1 MCSIGEE
8 DFDDEGGAHTMIAD
22 EESRTNLLPNVLET
36 NNCYKCGSSGAIYKL
51 TFRQAECSDCFL
63 LYARHKFR
71 AALGSAK
78 ILPNGAKVMLLFDG
92 SAESVVLLDM
102 LHYAQSQGHFKRLR
116 CSVIVLYVDELALIF
131 DEAIEL
137 GGTETFLKTMQLFL
151 ASYKEFQSYI
161 VPFLK
166 NEEDVARSICQFSE
180 IDVKY
185 LKRDVIGEQKFV
197 ECIDQIQNLT
207 SRQDF
212 VKHQRSKLIAR
223 AAKHFNCQFTFKADI
238 STILASDLLT
248 AICLGRGITAALDVN
263 LIDSRLNDGIK
274 LVRPLRNLS
283 RLEIDLYLKARS
295 LKSLQCH
302 YYGDKET
309 NGSLQNLTRSFIDNL
324 QTSFSSTVST
334 VYRTGDKI
342 ATEDGLSS
350 NVENMGV
357 NTCSFC
363 CSILNSKYNS
373 ATLLAVEFSRLVSA
387 KSNTSAKSFLNFN
400 SHMQFNVL
408 GEAEGTQQISRLC
421 HACCNIYRDVTKK
434 SLFLQK

>member
-1 MCSIGEE
+1 MCNIEE
-8 DFDDEGGAHTMIAD
+8 DFGDEGAHTMIAD
-22 EESRTNLLPNVLET
+22 EEPRTNLVSNVLEM

-51 TFRQAECSDCFL
+51 RFRQAECSDCFL

-78 ILPNGAKVMLLFDG
+78 ILPNDAKVMLLFDG

-102 LHYAQSQGHFKRLR
+102 LHCAQSQGDFKRL
-116 CSVIVLYVDELALIF
+116 CSAVIVLYVDELALIF
-131 DEAIEL
+131 DEDMEL
-137 GGTETFLKTMQLFL
+137 DDTRIILKTMQLFL
-151 ASYKEFQSYI
+151 ANYNEFQSYI

-180 IDVKY
+180 INVEY
-185 LKRDVIGEQKFV
+185 LKRDVAAEQKFV
-197 ECIDQIQNLT
+197 ECISQIQNLT

-212 VKHQRSKLIAR
+212 VKHQRNKLIAR

-238 STILASDLLT
+238 NTTLASDLLT
-248 AICLGRGITAALDVN
+248 AICLGRGPTAANDVS
-263 LIDSRLNDGIK
+263 LIDDRLNDGIK

-283 RLEIDLYLKARS
+283 KLEIDLYLKARS

-302 YYGDKET
+302 YYGKNKGT

-342 ATEDGLSS
+342 ATKHDLSS
-350 NVENMGV
+350 NVEDMQINS
-357 NTCSFC
+357 CSFC
-363 CSILNSKYNS
+363 CSILNSKQNS
-373 ATLLAVEFSRLVSA
+373 TTLLAVEFSRLVSA
-387 KSNTSAKSFLNFN
+387 KSSKSAKNCLKFN
-400 SHMQFNVL
+400 SHMQYNVL

-421 HACCNIYRDVTKK
+421 HACCNIYRDVEKK
-434 SLFLQK
+434 NLLLQK